1 MIVRGLRPL
10 LAATLLLT
18 PRESSGT
25 GGSTS
30 KACTHLE
37 SADPSVRDSVLKTI
51 EEAQMEACQ
60 DAAFELARNPRVE
73 DGQRERAFIAA
84 LAAGQNRGERTA
96 QLGVNALS
104 RGSLSQELGVRF
116 SQALLRF
123 VARLPAP
130 LAAADGDQA
139 EAEALARRVL
149 SGESVTAVPWFKD
162 AAPTTRKALAGGRL
176 SVHVSGS
183 VARIQATFPAG
194 VTTVL
199 ALKSGRR
206 WVLAGPVKRDLR

>member
-1 MIVRGLRPL
+1 MTVRGLRPL
-10 LAATLLLT
+10 LAATLLLV
-18 PRESSGT
+18 PRDSSGT
-25 GGSTS
+25 DRSTS
-30 KACTHLE
+30 KACRHLE
-37 SADPSVRDSVLKTI
+37 SADPAVRDSVLKTV
-51 EEAQMEACQ
+51 EEAQLEACQ

-96 QLGVNALS
+96 QLGVHVLARS
-104 RGSLSQELGVRF
+104 SLSQELGVRF

-130 LAAADGDQA
+130 LVAADGDQA
-139 EAEALARRVL
+139 EAEELARRVL
-149 SGESVTAVPWFKD
+149 SGESVATAPWFKD
-162 AAPTTRKALAGGRL
+162 AAPSARKALAGGRL

-183 VARIQATFPAG
+183 VARIQAAFPAG

-199 ALKSGRR
+199 AIKSGRR